1 VADSIIHGE
10 LHFLYSSTYAINAIA
25 NYCFQRIHQGSSH
38 FGSSKPSRPYGP
50 KSYKPSLT
58 SSSPVDSTS
67 NPSYSSKS
75 YKPSYTTT
83 RGPSYSSKSYKPSPT
98 SASPSASDRTSRSP
112 SYGSKSYKPSY
123 TTSREPSYS
132 SKSYKPSY
140 TTRSSS
146 QPSKT
151 PTAGSSSRQPSLGSK
166 SYKPSTKVRLFCFAH
181 RQPYLL
187 RTTNDFFQL
196 TCRVLIKLLHHFNR
210 LPDPTVP
217 SRKSLPT
224 VPSRQSLSTVP
235 SQESP

>member
-1 VADSIIHGE
+1 MMRILLANSQAEYLLPKRGLYEGIRHEESFE
-10 LHFLYSSTYAINAIA
+10 LSTNIFDHTSYNYMTTESLYSTKSSKPHSDVPTVNQSPNRSSKATGISYSQQPSRAHSGMTSLFSTKSSKPSW
-25 NYCFQRIHQGSSH
+25 QTQSSTGSSH

-98 SASPSASDRTSRSP
+98 SASPSAPDRTSRSP

-151 PTAGSSSRQPSLGSK
+151 PTAG
-166 SYKPSTKVRLFCFAH
+166 
-181 RQPYLL
+181 
-187 RTTNDFFQL
+187 
-196 TCRVLIKLLHHFNR
+196 
-210 LPDPTVP
+210 
-217 SRKSLPT
+217 
-224 VPSRQSLSTVP
+224 
-235 SQESP
+235 